1 MTPER
6 VAGWFGPAPAGQLN
20 RCPQCVAMMRSR
32 PPQATIPPATV
43 ILNRLDARTMP
54 CQVCVLST
62 LVSEADTIHTPAI
75 KKSRKATSATFTP
88 LLWEKAIS
96 LKFR

>member
-1 MTPER
+1 
-6 VAGWFGPAPAGQLN
+6 
-20 RCPQCVAMMRSR
+20 MMRSR
-32 PPQATIPPATV
+32 PPHARNPPATI

-75 KKSRKATSATFTP
+75 KKSKKATSATLTP

-96 LKFR
+96 LTLR